1 MSDPW
6 KVSPAAGCHTERLT
20 VWLEVWLSE
29 ALLGCLSSTWK
40 WDEIPGF
47 PWKAEPRRLECTQ
60 LTSIN
65 SYRWALP
72 SFHML
77 ILLIRGWSV
86 GFCQG
91 QLFSKGDFWVLLL
104 PICLRTWSSWWDGGS
119 CGSCQ
124 RSQHCFSS
132 LLQLLQIQKRRRVL
146 ESQPYCVLWYSHAS
160 LTWYQHLDPGCP
172 ASRAGRNDRLAFISS
187 PAQGILWCQ
196 LELTKTEYFLRWR
209 PRHQRL
215 ID

>member
-1 MSDPW
+1 MSHREVNW
-6 KVSPAAGCHTERLT
+6 AAGSVT
-20 VWLEVWLSE
+20 VWGSAKLPVLHLEVRWDPRVSLKGW
-29 ALLGCLSSTWK
+29 AQATWMH
-40 WDEIPGF
+40 I
-47 PWKAEPRRLECTQ
+47 LN
-60 LTSIN
+60 IHY
-65 SYRWALP
+65 SYRCALP

-77 ILLIRGWSV
+77 ILLIRWWSV

-132 LLQLLQIQKRRRVL
+132 LLQLLQIQKRRLVL
-146 ESQPYCVLWYSHAS
+146 ESQPYCMLWYSHAS